1 VADLTIM
8 HIVPKVVQTHSLEV
22 VLQEIIPK
30 VVILLIII
38 KVTLHPAQAEQALIF
53 MVIEDQ
59 TENQVL

>member
-8 HIVPKVVQTHSLEV
+8 HGVPKVVQTHSLEA

-38 KVTLHPAQAEQALIF
+38 KVILLRVQAEQEHIF
-53 MVIEDQ
+53 MVTGDQ
-59 TENQVL
+59 MVDQVL